1 MSPIDALQEIQR
13 LTADLISTGLC
24 VDQNFPKIETDG
36 SATDVTF
43 GDTSNLSIT
52 LKNIPYEDSYAEL
65 KKNRSYN
72 IRMIDGALI
81 QILYR
86 FDASGLRRH
95 RLAFFPSPTL
105 LEYQNE
111 SEIYEDDELYAD
123 ILDRN
128 IVTSP
133 IRFDFD
139 PGSFVDYDHP
149 NSHLTIGQYR
159 HCRIPVSGPVSPFI
173 FLNFILRSFYN
184 TPFKKFCGEINEGIL
199 DFGETITAL
208 EKRHLHVRMSDTN

>member
-1 MSPIDALQEIQR
+1 MD
-13 LTADLISTGLC
+13 
-24 VDQNFPKIETDG
+24 
-36 SATDVTF
+36 
-43 GDTSNLSIT
+43 NLSIT
-52 LKNIPYEDSYAEL
+52 LKNIPYEESYAEL
-65 KKNRSYN
+65 KKSRSYN

-86 FDASGLRRH
+86 FDSDEIKRH
-95 RLAFFPSPTL
+95 RLAFFPSPNL

-111 SEIYEDDELYAD
+111 SEIYETDELYAD

-139 PGSFVDYDHP
+139 PESFVDYDHP
-149 NSHLTIGQYR
+149 SSHLTIGQYK
-159 HCRIPVSGPVSPFI
+159 HCRIPVSGPISPFL

-184 TPFKKFCGEINEGIL
+184 TPFRQFCGKIKEGALNIS
-199 DFGETITAL
+199 DTITAQ
-208 EKRHLHVRMSDTN
+208 EKRHMHIRLSEI